1 MSLEEEFRRTGTVN
15 DKTFNWCVKCGR
27 WTTTHDTLSHTGG
40 ATTIEANLGAVGPG
54 LVFNDPSAWHVDP
67 NLTIGD
73 MWNFIFPWLLLFQFG
88 MMFSYS
94 GVPSLVASFVA
105 PLPGLLFTTL
115 STTLSAIFLI
125 ALWNQGVTSFLAPLF
140 WLAGMLVT
148 LWLGMQVAPDDEP
161 EPRWKR
167 RNRSQESKR
176 QRRKR
181 RGWSPGSIKS
191 HGFHKRYPL
200 SLRSLGHFVR
210 DAPKL
215 DSQLRRSYLFLFLG
229 ELEAYL

>member
-1 MSLEEEFRRTGTVN
+1 MTRRRGMSTPTGRLETCGT
-15 DKTFNWCVKCGR
+15 
-27 WTTTHDTLSHTGG
+27 S
-40 ATTIEANLGAVGPG
+40 
-54 LVFNDPSAWHVDP
+54 S
-67 NLTIGD
+67 
-73 MWNFIFPWLLLFQFG
+73 
-88 MMFSYS
+88 
-94 GVPSLVASFVA
+94 SLVA

-115 STTLSAIFLI
+115 STTLSAIFL

-148 LWLGMQVAPDDEP
+148 LWLGMQVASDDEP

-167 RNRSQESKR
+167 RNRSQESRR

-181 RGWSPGSIKS
+181 RGWSPGGIKS

-215 DSQLRRSYLFLFLG
+215 DSQLRHSYLHRFMR
-229 ELEAYL
+229 ELQA